1 MRHRYREIMYL
12 RPVYPDRPLVYACAG
27 CASAGQM
34 ANYLALKLDR
44 LGLAQMGCLAGVAA
58 GLRHMVD
65 EAGSGRPVLVL
76 DGCHHGCAMECLKN
90 QGLTAHQHIELT
102 RLGTRKR
109 FHRDF
114 ELSEA
119 EALAE
124 GIVEAVSSLTH
135 AAATT

>member
-1 MRHRYREIMYL
+1 MYL
-12 RPVYPDRPLVYACAG
+12 RPFYPDRPLVYACAG

-58 GLRHMVD
+58 GLPHMVA
-65 EAGSGRPVLVL
+65 EADSGRPVLVL
-76 DGCHHGCAMECLKN
+76 DGCHHGCAMKCLEN
-90 QGLTAHQHIELT
+90 QGLTANRHVVLT
-102 RLGTRKR
+102 HLGARKR

-124 GIVEAVSSLTH
+124 GVIDAVSGLART
-135 AAATT
+135 A